1 MSKQFQSQHWKHN
14 NHEVPMQQQLDKLNQ
29 VANSEREQRRK
40 FRVEKKLQE
49 LNETKEKE
57 NNFDEMHY
65 DMVEFANQH
74 FNAHERSPE
83 GEYSYAVSSVTMV
96 ARHLL

>member
-1 MSKQFQSQHWKHN
+1 MQQLFQSN
-14 NHEVPMQQQLDKLNQ
+14 QQQLDKLNQ

-83 GEYSYAVSSVTMV
+83 GIYIH
-96 ARHLL
+96 R

>member
-1 MSKQFQSQHWKHN
+1 M
-14 NHEVPMQQQLDKLNQ
+14 DKLLQN
-29 VANSEREQRRK
+29 ANAEREQRRK

-49 LNETKEKE
+49 LSENSEKE
-57 NNFDEMHY
+57 NNVDELHY

-83 GEYSYAVSSVTMV
+83 GTIITNNMIYKRTYPI
-96 ARHLL
+96 LL